1 MGCRSLGFSA
11 HEILQARILKWFAI
25 PFSRRSSQPRDW
37 TQVSRIVGSFFTS
50 WATRETSCH
59 LFIFLQICPGL
70 EASFLTPR
78 LQNAL
83 GGVVVGFFQTQSEPW
98 TSWGC
103 SANLSSLQYTSSL
116 CSGYK
121 QKEASWNFSDH
132 VSVSF
137 FYPSALKTLSA
148 SWKTSLWSLHF
159 RFGSHLSYPSLCKEH
174 TVNIQ

>member
-132 VSVSF
+132 VSVSYF
-137 FYPSALKTLSA
+137 STPQL
-148 SWKTSLWSLHF
+148 WKLCLLLERLHCEVCILDLGLTCHIPAF
-159 RFGSHLSYPSLCKEH
+159 AKSIR
-174 TVNIQ
+174 